1 MQIEILQT
9 LMLHQQDIH
18 VNENTNVNR
27 NIDTQLPA
35 LNLNVIDGTS
45 TLHSSSCTRSHA
57 YSS

>member
-1 MQIEILQT
+1 MQIENLQT

-27 NIDTQLPA
+27 DIDTQLPA
-35 LNLNVIDGTS
+35 LNLNVIDRTS